1 MATKQENPFKPY
13 AWLLGPLGGLLVA
26 FVVSTVNSPVDR
38 LSKLEDRTKVL
49 ELAKAADDV
58 ESRNL
63 TLAFAEMRAQV
74 TLLITSINELKLEVR
89 DLRKK

>member
-1 MATKQENPFKPY
+1 MAMKQENPFKPY
-13 AWLLGPLGGLLVA
+13 AWLLGPVGGLIAA
-26 FVVSTVNSPVDR
+26 FILSAVNSPVDR

-58 ESRNL
+58 ERRGQVA
-63 TLAFAEMRAQV
+63 AFAKMEAQV
-74 TLLITSINELKLEVR
+74 TLLVTAVNELKLEVR